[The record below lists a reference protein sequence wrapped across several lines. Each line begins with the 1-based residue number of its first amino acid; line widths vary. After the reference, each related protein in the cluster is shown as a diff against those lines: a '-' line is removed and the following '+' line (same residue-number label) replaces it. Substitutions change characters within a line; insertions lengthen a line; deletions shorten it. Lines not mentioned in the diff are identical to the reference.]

1 MTNLE
6 EQLHETIDSPQVRN
20 TAVEENEGEKT
31 TELLRFNR
39 QMIESLLII
48 YWCDFMGSFT
58 SSSSSA
64 ASRRSERLMGRLS
77 EIHTGVTRCK
87 QKRERSKKNRHRLA
101 MNLEGLLGPPI
112 EVPHK
117 TLTYRHPP
125 TSSI

>member
-20 TAVEENEGEKT
+20 TAAEENEGEKT

-39 QMIESLLII
+39 QMIESLPII

-64 ASRRSERLMGRLS
+64 AVVRATYWQIIQNPQWR
-77 EIHTGVTRCK
+77 HKKVTRCK

-101 MNLEGLLGPPI
+101 MNLEGLLGPPLRYPI
-112 EVPHK
+112 KP
-117 TLTYRHPP
+117 
-125 TSSI
+125 